1 MKISYTK
8 YGDYYLP
15 DLTVPNKKYNIGRF
29 GMMHLKY
36 IKQHRPGFYT
46 SMKIT
51 GKLMDY
57 IQEIDSSAQ
66 EMYDDI
72 ISKFRRS
79 ITSTCTDQMEWV
91 RRMNYAKHYAEELV
105 LAEFVYS
112 KGDERK

>member
-15 DLTVPNKKYNIGRF
+15 DLIVPDKKYNIGRF

-36 IKQHRPGFYT
+36 IKQNRTGFYT

-57 IQEIDSSAQ
+57 IQEIDRSAQ

-79 ITSTCTDQMEWV
+79 ITSTCMLTCIYSAPQTISS
-91 RRMNYAKHYAEELV
+91 YYTAEVNHDL
-105 LAEFVYS
+105 YGCS
-112 KGDERK
+112 

>member
-36 IKQHRPGFYT
+36 IKQYRPGFYT

-72 ISKFRRS
+72 MRIKRRS
-79 ITSTCTDQMEWV
+79 RQQNMKNCRISFIIQPTTAISHIPHS
-91 RRMNYAKHYAEELV
+91 NN
-105 LAEFVYS
+105 S
-112 KGDERK
+112 KI

>member
-15 DLTVPNKKYNIGRF
+15 DLIVPNKKYNIGRF

-57 IQEIDSSAQ
+57 I
-66 EMYDDI
+66 
-72 ISKFRRS
+72 
-79 ITSTCTDQMEWV
+79 
-91 RRMNYAKHYAEELV
+91 
-105 LAEFVYS
+105 
-112 KGDERK
+112 

>member
-15 DLTVPNKKYNIGRF
+15 DLIVPDKKYNIGRF

-36 IKQHRPGFYT
+36 IKQYRPGFYT

-91 RRMNYAKHYAEELV
+91 RRMNNIHNRAEEIVLHELV
-105 LAEFVYS
+105 YEESV
-112 KGDERK
+112 G

>member
-15 DLTVPNKKYNIGRF
+15 DLIVPNKKYNIGRF

-36 IKQHRPGFYT
+36 IKQHRRGFYT

-57 IQEIDSSAQ
+57 IQEIDSSDRKC
-66 EMYDDI
+66 MT
-72 ISKFRRS
+72 
-79 ITSTCTDQMEWV
+79 TS
-91 RRMNYAKHYAEELV
+91 
-105 LAEFVYS
+105 
-112 KGDERK
+112 